1 MRPFNKSQFVFRLVA
16 LAALIGVGATATRAL
31 AGYPSITIWDD
42 FSSGFKIGTPDAKWF
57 YFGTPDGF
65 QANDGVTSVSGH
77 RFTSKSPGTN
87 PATGKP
93 EYTLSGSIDH
103 TKWLVYANK
112 FNGSYP
118 GWQTQNGEELVLSAR
133 IGGRTFGTEEN
144 PFGSAVA
151 DDDDDL
157 RLASTAMSTADFETY
172 TIFSFFMTNKR
183 LYVWY
188 ERLPFLKSP
197 TYDYAAFNYGIPVAN
212 RKPDDMHNLSVA
224 FDKQRGT
231 VRWLVEGTEV
241 FKVTQIGHRLP
252 SSTYMYTD
260 HGGPDETVSP
270 KQLAL
275 GMGSFSLLDG
285 YRPNPTG
292 KALVHLFTY
301 PYVKPGTT
309 STLHFVD
316 EASLL
321 ANRLFGQGAQ
331 VNAEAF
337 VVARVSCP

>member
-1 MRPFNKSQFVFRLVA
+1 MRPLNKTRLVVSLVA
-16 LAALIGVGATATRAL
+16 LAGLIGVGTSATRAL
-31 AGYPSITIWDD
+31 ADHPVVTIWDD
-42 FSSGFKIGTPDAKWF
+42 FSAGFKIGTPDAKWF

-65 QANDGVTSVSGH
+65 QANNGVTSVSGH
-77 RFTSKSPGTN
+77 RLTSRSPGTN
-87 PATGKP
+87 PATGEP
-93 EYTLSGSIDH
+93 AYTLSGTIDH

-118 GWQTQNGEELVLSAR
+118 GWKAELGEELVLGAR
-133 IGGRTFGTEEN
+133 IGGRTFGTDDN
-144 PFGSAVA
+144 PFGAAVP

-188 ERLPFLKSP
+188 ERLPFLKSA

-212 RKPDDMHNLSVA
+212 RSPGDFHNLAVA
-224 FDKQRGT
+224 FNKQRGT
-231 VRWLVEGTEV
+231 VRWLVEGVEV
-241 FKVTQIGHRLP
+241 FKVTQIGRRLP
-252 SSTYMYTD
+252 SSTYLYTD

-270 KQLAL
+270 NQLAL

-292 KALVHLFTY
+292 KGLVHLFTY
-301 PYVKPGTT
+301 PYFKPGTT
-309 STLHFVD
+309 TPLTFVD
-316 EASLL
+316 EANLL
-321 ANRLFGQGAQ
+321 ANRLFGQGAEVQ
-331 VNAEAF
+331 AEVFA
-337 VVARVSCP
+337 VARIPTP